1 MKRFYLREIFLC
13 RGVRDGKLKE
23 TLDSASRLAMGGK
36 TKNKKK
42 TETNMTLMDTVARER
57 VSEIN
62 WVTQSYRNIILA
74 QIKAQLGTVGEKSIE
89 SRIARKQNQLKLV
102 THSFRFFKSE

>member
-1 MKRFYLREIFLC
+1 MC

-23 TLDSASRLAMGGK
+23 TLDSASRLAMGGE
-36 TKNKKK
+36 KK

-57 VSEIN
+57 VSEIS
-62 WVTQSYRNIILA
+62 WVTLSYRNIILA
-74 QIKAQLGTVGEKSIE
+74 QTKAPLGTVGEKSIE

-102 THSFRFFKSE
+102 THSFRFFKSA